1 MVITH
6 EKTALPLAENTAK
19 VTGIRCPSQ
28 RTCCQR
34 GVMQLVLK
42 ERAPRPCRSQVD
54 HTISRRYAA
63 VMHAL
68 RASTRSATG
77 SEWRERKL
85 PRGPGWRSDMASPP
99 GGGAQALQLEFSLY
113 VIKVLHLLGA
123 TLQGN
128 THAYLLLVWATI
140 VM

>member
-77 SEWRERKL
+77 SEWRE
-85 PRGPGWRSDMASPP
+85 SSPE
-99 GGGAQALQLEFSLY
+99 GRVGAVTWLRHLEAALKRCNLTFYCTS
-113 VIKVLHLLGA
+113 
-123 TLQGN
+123 
-128 THAYLLLVWATI
+128 
-140 VM
+140 

>member
-1 MVITH
+1 M
-6 EKTALPLAENTAK
+6 
-19 VTGIRCPSQ
+19 
-28 RTCCQR
+28 
-34 GVMQLVLK
+34 LK

-77 SEWRERKL
+77 SEWVARKL
-85 PRGPGWRSDMASPP
+85 SSPDRGPGWRSDMASPP
-99 GGGAQALQLEFSLY
+99 GGGAQALQLEFLLY

-123 TLQGN
+123 TLVCACVC
-128 THAYLLLVWATI
+128 TEDKPKHRTLTI
-140 VM
+140 SK